1 MTRKIKLWT
10 RNGRLKLK
18 TYSKKSKNIMQKG
31 KHVLV
36 ISTSQPFVS
45 DTYRFN
51 YCHLICKRGQFRARS
66 LGYIYPT

>member
-18 TYSKKSKNIMQKG
+18 TYFKKSKNIMQKG

-36 ISTSQPFVS
+36 ISASPPFVS
-45 DTYRFN
+45 DTF
-51 YCHLICKRGQFRARS
+51 L
-66 LGYIYPT
+66 